1 MKIVKSIFLTSV
13 VSLFSCNPNSNELQ
27 YLEAIDSIVHK
38 SVKTNHPGL
47 GVGIIRNGE
56 VIYEKYRGLSN
67 LQHQIPFSNKTRSN
81 IASTAKQFKAMMVL
95 GLALKEKLNLDDNI
109 RN

>member
-1 MKIVKSIFLTSV
+1 MMA
-13 VSLFSCNPNSNELQ
+13 SNELQ

-67 LQHQIPFSNKTRSN
+67 LQHQIPFSNKTRFSSSGMSPSLTS
-81 IASTAKQFKAMMVL
+81 ITAATFVAV
-95 GLALKEKLNLDDNI
+95 GITSFDD
-109 RN
+109 